1 MTKIINL
8 FGAPGSGKST
18 VASGLFYEL
27 KLKGLN
33 VELANEWIKQKVYEG
48 TPYPFKDQLY
58 TSAKQNK
65 KLREMIG
72 KVDYIISDA
81 PLLMGLVYQSSEPPI
96 FNELLLEYFNMY
108 DNVNFFLERRH
119 KYYTEGRIQTEQES
133 DELGNKVKLILN
145 EHNIPYTCL
154 QSTEAVDR
162 IIQILNTLGII
173 EVSCG

>member
-33 VELANEWIKQKVYEG
+33 VELCSEWIKQKLYEG
-48 TPYPFKDQLY
+48 SPYPFKDQLY

-65 KLREMIG
+65 KLREMLG

-96 FNELLLEYFNMY
+96 FNKLLLEYFNNY

-119 KYYTEGRIQTEQES
+119 KYFSEGRIQTEQES
-133 DELGNKVKLILN
+133 DEVGMLVKSKLD
-145 EHNIPYTCL
+145 EHNIKYIQL

-173 EVSCG
+173 KE